1 MPTQQPV
8 IQPEK
13 LSDRQQ
19 PQRQSAKND
28 LTRIREATQHVQLAA
43 IGEIL
48 HQDFEVPQQKIEA
61 ALAEQEQSGERLGQ
75 ILIKMKALDS
85 VTLAKALATQFELS
99 YLETFPEESVTED
112 LLDLIPIGFAKEY
125 RIYPLSRPN
134 GRLQVAVA
142 DPLDTR
148 PLNDLSTL
156 TREDIEPCVATPEEI
171 LRAINRGYEKQAGET
186 NEVIEEIEEK
196 TGGDLVR
203 DFEPADLID
212 ASDEA
217 PIIRFVNSLITQGY
231 KERASDIHIEP
242 FERDMVV
249 RYRID
254 GILYE
259 VLHPPLKAHAGITSR
274 IKIMAQLNIA
284 EKRLPQDGRF
294 RVRVAGRDIDIR
306 VSTLPT
312 AFGERVVLRLLDKAS
327 SVLSLEEIGLGSSLL
342 RRVRRDDQ
350 EKPRHFPGDRA
361 DRLRKTTTLY
371 AALNSLNN
379 REKNIITVEDPIEYQ
394 LSGVGQIQVNPKINL
409 TFANGLRSILRQ
421 DPDIIMVGEI
431 RDRETAEIAVQ
442 SALTGHMVFSTL
454 HTNDAAGALTRLVE
468 MGIEPFLAAS
478 SIVGIL
484 AQRLVRRICPH
495 CKEAFTPPAELLDQ
509 LGDEYALPANPLFY
523 RGRGCARCMNIG
535 YWGRGGIYELLRIDE
550 TVRDL
555 LLQNKDA
562 ATIKQAAMRR
572 GMQSLRAAGVARAL
586 QGETSLEEILRVT
599 QEEV

>member
-1 MPTQQPV
+1 MQNW
-8 IQPEK
+8 
-13 LSDRQQ
+13 RQ
-19 PQRQSAKND
+19 
-28 LTRIREATQHVQLAA
+28 
-43 IGEIL
+43 IGDIL
-48 HQDFEVPQQKIEA
+48 HRDFNIPLEKIDA
-61 ALAEQEQSGERLGQ
+61 GLAEQQASGERLGQ
-75 ILIKMKALDS
+75 VLLKMKVLNS
-85 VTLAKALATQFELS
+85 KVLAEALARQFDLP
-99 YLETFPEESVTED
+99 YLESFPEETTAED

-125 RIYPLSRPN
+125 KVYPLSRRD
-134 GRLQVAVA
+134 GSLQIAVA

-156 TREDIEPCVATPEEI
+156 TRETIEPWVAPPEEI
-171 LRAINRGYEKQAGET
+171 LTAINRGYEKQAGGT
-186 NEVIEEIEEK
+186 TDVIEEIEE
-196 TGGDLVR
+196 TTAGDLVS

-242 FERDMVV
+242 FERDLVV

-259 VLHPPLKAHAGITSR
+259 VLHPPLKAHAGIVSR
-274 IKIMAQLNIA
+274 IKIMAHLNIA

-294 RVRVAGRDIDIR
+294 RVRVAGRDMDIR

-312 AFGERVVLRLLDKAS
+312 SFGERVVLRLLDKAS
-327 SVLSLEEIGLGSSLL
+327 SILSLEEIGLDASLL
-342 RRVRRDDQ
+342 RQFEGMIGKSHGIFLVTG
-350 EKPRHFPGDRA
+350 PTGSG
-361 DRLRKTTTLY
+361 KTTTLY
-371 AALNSLNN
+371 AALTRLNN
-379 REKNIITVEDPIEYQ
+379 REKNIITVEDPVEYQ
-394 LSGVGQIQVNPKINL
+394 LAGVGQIQVNPKINL

-484 AQRLVRRICPH
+484 AQRLVRTICPH
-495 CKEAFTPPAELLDQ
+495 CKEAVAPPPELLEQ
-509 LGDEYALPANPLFY
+509 LGDEAKLPSDAQFFM
-523 RGRGCARCMNIG
+523 GRGCNRCMDIG
-535 YWGRGGIYELLRIDE
+535 YWGRVGIYELLRIDE
-550 TVRDL
+550 VVRDL
-555 LLQNKDA
+555 LLQDKDA
-562 ATIKQAAMRR
+562 ATIKQAAVRR
-572 GMQSLRAAGVARAL
+572 GMQSLRAAGLVKAL
-586 QGETSLEEILRVT
+586 QGVTSLEEVLRVT

>member
-1 MPTQQPV
+1 MTSSQPDK
-8 IQPEK
+8 QPDM
-13 LSDRQQ
+13 LNWR
-19 PQRQSAKND
+19 P
-28 LTRIREATQHVQLAA
+28 L
-43 IGEIL
+43 GEIL
-48 HQDFEVPQQKIEA
+48 QHDFTIPRQRIEA
-61 ALAEQEQSGERLGQ
+61 ALAEQEQSGDRLGQ
-75 ILIKMKALDS
+75 ILIKMKVLDN
-85 VTLAKALATQFELS
+85 VVLAKALATQFELS
-99 YLETFPEESVTED
+99 YLETIAEESAADD

-125 RIYPLSRPN
+125 RIYPLARQN

-142 DPLDTR
+142 DPLDSR

-156 TREDIEPCVATPEEI
+156 TGEDIEPWVTTPEEI

-186 NEVIEEIEEK
+186 TEVIEEIEEK
-196 TGGDLVR
+196 TAGDLVR
-203 DFEPADLID
+203 DLEPADLID

-242 FERDMVV
+242 FERDLLV

-259 VLHPPLKAHAGITSR
+259 VLKPPLKAHAGIVSR
-274 IKIMAQLNIA
+274 IKIMAHLNIA

-306 VSTLPT
+306 VSSLPT
-312 AFGERVVLRLLDKAS
+312 AFGERVVLRLLDKTS
-327 SVLSLEEIGLGSSLL
+327 NVLSLEDIGLGSSLL
-342 RRVRRDDQ
+342 HQFESMISKNHGIFLVTG
-350 EKPRHFPGDRA
+350 PTGSG
-361 DRLRKTTTLY
+361 KTTTLY
-371 AALNSLNN
+371 AALTRLNN

-394 LSGVGQIQVNPKINL
+394 LPGVGQIQVNPKIDL

-454 HTNDAAGALTRLVE
+454 HTNNAAGALTRLVE

-495 CKEAFTPPAELLDQ
+495 CKEAIDPPAELLDQ
-509 LGDEYALPANPLFY
+509 LGDECTLPAKPQFY
-523 RGRGCARCMNIG
+523 QGRGCSRCMNIG
-535 YWGRGGIYELLRIDE
+535 YWGRCGIYELLPVDE
-550 TVRDL
+550 TVRGL
-555 LLQNKDA
+555 LMQDKDA
-562 ATIKQAAMRR
+562 TTIKQAAMRQ
-572 GMQSLRAAGVARAL
+572 GMQTLRAAGVTRAL
-586 QGETSLEEILRVT
+586 EGVTTLEEILRVT

>member
-1 MPTQQPV
+1 MHNWRP
-8 IQPEK
+8 
-13 LSDRQQ
+13 
-19 PQRQSAKND
+19 
-28 LTRIREATQHVQLAA
+28 

-48 HQDFEVPQQKIEA
+48 QEDFKVSQQRIDA
-61 ALAEQEQSGERLGQ
+61 ALAEQTQSDLRLGQ
-75 ILIKMKALDS
+75 ILIKAKALDS
-85 VTLAKALATQFELS
+85 ATLAKALAAQFELS
-99 YLETFPEESVTED
+99 YLETIPEDSTADD
-112 LLDLIPIGFAKEY
+112 LLGLIPISFAKEY
-125 RIYPLSRPN
+125 RIYPLARQN

-156 TREDIEPCVATPEEI
+156 TREDIEPWVTTPEEI
-171 LRAINRGYEKQAGET
+171 LRAINRGYEKQAGDST
-186 NEVIEEIEEK
+186 EVIEEIEGK
-196 TGGDLVR
+196 ADDDKVR
-203 DFEPADLID
+203 NLEPADLID

-242 FERDMVV
+242 FEQNLVI

-259 VLHPPLKAHAGITSR
+259 VLQPPLKAHAGIVSR

-294 RVRVAGRDIDIR
+294 RVRVAGRDIDLR

-327 SVLSLEEIGLGSSLL
+327 SVLTLKEIGLGSNLL
-342 RRVRRDDQ
+342 SQFERMITKNHGIFLVTG
-350 EKPRHFPGDRA
+350 PTGSG
-361 DRLRKTTTLY
+361 KTTTLY
-371 AALNSLNN
+371 AALTSLNN

-394 LSGVGQIQVNPKINL
+394 LSGVGQIQVNPKVDL

-421 DPDIIMVGEI
+421 DPDIIMLGEI

-454 HTNDAAGALTRLVE
+454 HTNNAAGALTRLVE

-495 CKEAFTPPAELLDQ
+495 CKEAIDPPPELLDQ
-509 LGDEYALPANPLFY
+509 LGDECVLPPNPQFY
-523 RGRGCARCMNIG
+523 QGRGCSHCMNIG
-535 YWGRGGIYELLRIDE
+535 YWGRSGIYELLPMDE
-550 TVRDL
+550 TIREL
-555 LLQNKDA
+555 LLQDKDA
-562 ATIKQAAMRR
+562 ATIKQAAMRQ
-572 GMQSLRAAGVARAL
+572 GMQSLRSAGVAQAL
-586 QGETSLEEILRVT
+586 EGVTSLEEVLRVT